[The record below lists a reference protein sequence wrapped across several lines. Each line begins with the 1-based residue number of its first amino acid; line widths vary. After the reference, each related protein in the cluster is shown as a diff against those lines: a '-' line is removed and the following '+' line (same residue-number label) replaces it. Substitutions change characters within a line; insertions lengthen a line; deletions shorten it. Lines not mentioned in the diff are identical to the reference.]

1 MDKSLWSFDLP
12 VIVWLLS
19 ALALIAAIGIFI
31 LLIKRLRAIVKATE
45 LSECDTPEGQYPS
58 VSVVVY
64 ARDDAANLPILIRQ
78 LYAQDYPGK
87 MEVVVVADLSGYD
100 TADVDVV
107 GALTPEFPSLKMTYI
122 PAHSRN
128 LSRKKLAVTLGIKA
142 ASMQYVALTCGNC
155 RIPSTGWLRHMMA
168 HTLDGKVKVVVGSS
182 TMRDLDGAPGPHA
195 RLRGFDD
202 LWQAARSICGGLEGY
217 PRRATG
223 NNLVYSRSIFF
234 DNGGFASSL
243 NLNFGDDDLFVSEIA
258 DGVNTAI
265 DMGPETMVEERVA
278 DPVRAHYLD
287 RLHRDFT
294 DRYLP
299 RRPRLAMGL
308 ISCCWWVWFAASV
321 AAIILGLP
329 SVIPLVAV
337 TLISLALCIPVIIRW
352 RRAARAM
359 RCCDDAGIMVPW
371 LMLWH
376 PLYNLRYRLSG
387 YRNRRDNFT
396 WNEQ

>member
-1 MDKSLWSFDLP
+1 MDNSLWSFDLP

-19 ALALIAAIGIFI
+19 ALALAAAIGIFF
-31 LLIKRLRAIVKATE
+31 LLVKRLRAIVSATE
-45 LSECDTPEGQYPS
+45 SSEGDTPDGQYPS

-64 ARDDAANLPILIRQ
+64 ARDDAANLPTLIRQ
-78 LYAQDYPGK
+78 IYAQDYPGE

-155 RIPSTGWLRHMMA
+155 HIPSTEWLRRMMA
-168 HTLDGKVKVVVGSS
+168 HTLDGKVNVVVGSS
-182 TMRDLDGAPGPHA
+182 TLRDLDGAAGPSA

-202 LWQAARSICGGLEGY
+202 LWQVARSICSALEGH

-223 NNLVYSRSIFF
+223 NNLVYARSIFF
-234 DNGGFASSL
+234 EKGGFASSL

-258 DGVNTAI
+258 DGINTAI
-265 DMGPETMVEERVA
+265 DMSPETMVESRVA

-299 RRPRLAMGL
+299 RRPRLEMGL
-308 ISCCWWVWFAASV
+308 ISCCWWVWLAASV

-329 SVIPLVAV
+329 SLIPLVAV
-337 TLISLALCIPVIIRW
+337 TLISIALCVPVNIRW
-352 RRAARAM
+352 HRAARAIQ
-359 RCCDDAGIMVPW
+359 CCDDGGLMVPW
-371 LMLWH
+371 LMLRH
-376 PLYNLRYRLSG
+376 PLYNLRFRLSG